1 MGIYKLGEKNMRFKF
16 IIKNE
21 IRLLDWDGQRALY
34 RQVVPSLRLAHFS
47 LIIKSVEY
55 WIMEYDD
62 IKYNE
67 MEHPWNLKK
76 MDEMETEKKIRIVP
90 WSEVIYT
97 DIAVRKNK
105 NNISI
110 YPDDYKDFFEKW
122 KLAMEIDEK
131 AKIMNYTWMESL
143 KFLITLPYDNLLDK
157 LREVN
162 KEIDIHENQNYYHR

>member
-1 MGIYKLGEKNMRFKF
+1 MRFKF

-131 AKIMNYTWMESL
+131 AKIMNYTWMASL
-143 KFLITLPYDNLLDK
+143 KFLITLSYDNLLDK
-157 LREVN
+157 R
-162 KEIDIHENQNYYHR
+162 R